1 MALEHM
7 VWLTPKAGVG
17 NDKMEEILVSI
28 RALTHIPGVLA
39 ISAGQNITDRANG
52 ATHGVLVTLEQA
64 ADLSAYL
71 NHPDHQAVG
80 VVLREHCE
88 VLALDYE
95 RERALTEPDALGA
108 NTSRALPAS
117 WLYSP
122 YPELIT
128 IWPAPSAGPE
138 PLIPPPC
145 AMTPLVPVTGVVVL

>member
-1 MALEHM
+1 MVLEHM
-7 VWLTPKAGVG
+7 VWLTPKAGVSD
-17 NDKMEEILVSI
+17 DKMEEILTSI

-64 ADLSAYL
+64 AELPAYL

-95 RERALTEPDALGA
+95 R
-108 NTSRALPAS
+108 
-117 WLYSP
+117 
-122 YPELIT
+122 
-128 IWPAPSAGPE
+128 
-138 PLIPPPC
+138 
-145 AMTPLVPVTGVVVL
+145 

>member
-7 VWLTPKAGVG
+7 VWLTPKAWVSD
-17 NDKMEEILVSI
+17 DKMEEILASI

-64 ADLSAYL
+64 ADLPEYL

-95 RERALTEPDALGA
+95 R
-108 NTSRALPAS
+108 
-117 WLYSP
+117 
-122 YPELIT
+122 
-128 IWPAPSAGPE
+128 
-138 PLIPPPC
+138 
-145 AMTPLVPVTGVVVL
+145 

>member
-1 MALEHM
+1 MALEHI

-52 ATHGVLVTLEQA
+52 ATHGVLVTLETA
-64 ADLSAYL
+64 VDLPAYL

-80 VVLREHCE
+80 AVLREHCE

-95 RERALTEPDALGA
+95 R
-108 NTSRALPAS
+108 
-117 WLYSP
+117 
-122 YPELIT
+122 
-128 IWPAPSAGPE
+128 
-138 PLIPPPC
+138 
-145 AMTPLVPVTGVVVL
+145 